1 MNPPW
6 RERFA
11 ARGKGMLPFR
21 FFQQSHREAMQSREE
36 KTIGLTAADWVRL
49 CRATYSRGFRPPDM
63 PQNEREHPP
72 SGSQH
77 ARRLS

>member
-1 MNPPW
+1 MP
-6 RERFA
+6 ERFE

-36 KTIGLTAADWVRL
+36 KTIDLTAADWVRM
-49 CRATYSRGFRPPDM
+49 CRATYSRGFRPPNDV
-63 PQNEREHPP
+63 PQSEREDHP

-77 ARRLS
+77 AKRLS